1 MILCLS
7 YEQSNVTRPMDKDH
21 RTANGPR
28 LVRLEDPRLI
38 SASINHPRGSSTQ
51 FSVRSSRNGDVDW
64 IPRQTRS
71 KHLPLPSSFS
81 PHSSPRV
88 SLYLPPNHFS
98 FSSKR
103 SFNRS
108 IENII
113 VSLSPLILIY
123 LINLQL
129 AKIKSTTLPPSPI

>member
-71 KHLPLPSSFS
+71 KHLPPSSFS
-81 PHSSPRV
+81 LYFSTSF
-88 SLYLPPNHFS
+88 SLSPPNHFS
-98 FSSKR
+98 FSSKPW